1 MTATPPVRTTVGGG
15 AGCADELAGSLRTE
29 VNRLAYHLRVPATK
43 SGITPTRL
51 AALAALA
58 RHGEGCR
65 QGDLAAQMGVSPAS
79 MTRLVDIMAE
89 AGWVLR
95 ERDPSDARAFLLRL
109 SAHGE
114 HTLDSLR
121 SESTSRLSD
130 DIQTLTDDER
140 RTLAAAI
147 PILRGIADRRLG
159 TEATDAGHGGTG

>member
-15 AGCADELAGSLRTE
+15 AGVVPTSSRGRCAPRSTGSPTTCG
-29 VNRLAYHLRVPATK
+29 YPATK

-89 AGWVLR
+89 AELG
-95 ERDPSDARAFLLRL
+95 
-109 SAHGE
+109 SA
-114 HTLDSLR
+114 
-121 SESTSRLSD
+121 
-130 DIQTLTDDER
+130 
-140 RTLAAAI
+140 
-147 PILRGIADRRLG
+147 
-159 TEATDAGHGGTG
+159 